1 MNLGIVERSQPR
13 NSWFRFKGKTG
24 YEDEDLTFNI
34 RSIPVRPD
42 MEDMKMEL
50 KITKELNN
58 IFQTCNASSLSAKD
72 TALVTLAAKLAS
84 GHQGAALG
92 ISDSVKKS
100 GASVG
105 ELARV
110 ACLSACTAGP
120 RVGETFASALKT
132 AKISGAT
139 SLIQGEKFQGCTM
152 KSLDTKTHH
161 LVSLAACLAS
171 GCLCASGHIIQ
182 ARNAGATPQE
192 LTRAACIA
200 ACVSGMKAKF
210 DFLAH
215 TQRTVNCRA
224 CAC

>member
-1 MNLGIVERSQPR
+1 MKAP
-13 NSWFRFKGKTG
+13 
-24 YEDEDLTFNI
+24 TFHI
-34 RSIPVRPD
+34 ICSAFD
-42 MEDMKMEL
+42 MEETQMEL
-50 KITKELNN
+50 KIDRELNN
-58 IFQTCNASSLSAKD
+58 IFHTCNTSSLSPKD

-132 AKISGAT
+132 ARLSGA
-139 SLIQGEKFQGCTM
+139 SGVIKGEKFQGCTM
-152 KSLDTKTHH
+152 KSLDTKIHH

-171 GCLCASGHIIQ
+171 GCMCASGHIIQ
-182 ARNAGATPQE
+182 ARNAGANQQE
-192 LTRAACIA
+192 LA
-200 ACVSGMKAKF
+200 
-210 DFLAH
+210 
-215 TQRTVNCRA
+215 RTA
-224 CAC
+224 D

>member
-1 MNLGIVERSQPR
+1 
-13 NSWFRFKGKTG
+13 
-24 YEDEDLTFNI
+24 
-34 RSIPVRPD
+34 
-42 MEDMKMEL
+42 MEDTQMEF

-58 IFQTCNASSLSAKD
+58 IFRTCNTSSLSAKD

-92 ISDSVKKS
+92 ITDSVKKS
-100 GASVG
+100 GVSVG

-132 AKISGAT
+132 AKLAGASG
-139 SLIQGEKFQGCTM
+139 LIQGEKFQGCTM
-152 KSLDTKTHH
+152 KSLDTKIHH

-171 GCLCASGHIIQ
+171 GCVCAGGHIVQ
-182 ARNAGATPQE
+182 ARNAGATQQE
-192 LTRAACIA
+192 LARAACIA
-200 ACVSGMKAKF
+200 SCVSGLKAKF
-210 DFLAH
+210 EFLAH
-215 TQRTVNCRA
+215 MQNTANCKA